1 MEVTNEMDC
10 SRTESNEGLT
20 HLSISGERE
29 RERQIQRGRGET
41 RETYQT
47 EEETERRKKKYDSAK
62 IPVLCIVQ

>member
-29 RERQIQRGRGET
+29 RT
-41 RETYQT
+41 TD
-47 EEETERRKKKYDSAK
+47 TERERRNRRDVSDRRRNREKEEKT
-62 IPVLCIVQ
+62 

>member
-29 RERQIQRGRGET
+29 NDRYREGEVK
-41 RETYQT
+41 Q
-47 EEETERRKKKYDSAK
+47 ERRIRQKKKQREGRENMTQQRFLFF
-62 IPVLCIVQ
+62 V